1 MSTSTSS
8 DNQAQLPSASF
19 LNKSLSF
26 DLFLFTSPSN
36 CFLRCENNRNM
47 KQNHLSPS
55 FPNKSL
61 FLLLMLLSQITNQNP
76 RTDKLLFLIN
86 HWQFFVNHK
95 CHSFPR
101 KHWESDI
108 FLEFLQIFPPQSGA
122 VFRFNFLRSVRA
134 SLLSNAFT
142 TTYPTRFPCCVFLIF
157 IHF

>member
-36 CFLRCENNRNM
+36 CFLRCENNHNV